1 MSKKDKGRLPPFVP
15 LQLEMMDC
23 QAWRMMSHGAKYL
36 YLALKRRASYAGN
49 RAYLSY
55 RLARQ
60 ELRAGPQKIKEWFAE
75 LQHYGFIELA
85 RHGCL
90 GVDGRGKAPHWR
102 LTEKGQAGS
111 AGELPSKAFLR
122 WDGVLFDPK
131 PYRRATPWDSG
142 KLQKQNP
149 VSHVA
154 NTPLRTSVTPP
165 LATSVTPE
173 KQGETHGVHIEQGN
187 GVTHAANITKLTT
200 RGSPEGFS
208 PSSDTSSVK
217 FGSDHPRVAAMDAS
231 VAPKPSKRQE

>member
-1 MSKKDKGRLPPFVP
+1 
-15 LQLEMMDC
+15 
-23 QAWRMMSHGAKYL
+23 MMSHGAKYL

-60 ELRAGPQKIKEWFAE
+60 ELRAGPQKIKEWYAE

-85 RHGCL
+85 QHHCL

-102 LTEKGQAGS
+102 LTEKGQAGA
-111 AGELPSKAFLR
+111 AGELPSKEFLR

-131 PYRRATPWDSG
+131 PYRRATSWGWG
-142 KLQKQNP
+142 KLQNP

-165 LATSVTPE
+165 LAASVTPA
-173 KQGETHGVHIEQGN
+173 QGSVTHGVHIERGD

-200 RGSPEGFS
+200 RGSPERFS
-208 PSSDTSSVK
+208 PSSETLSETSVK
-217 FGSDHPRVAAMDAS
+217 FGPDDPRVAPLDARATS
-231 VAPKPSKRQE
+231 KPPERDSNEGEGR